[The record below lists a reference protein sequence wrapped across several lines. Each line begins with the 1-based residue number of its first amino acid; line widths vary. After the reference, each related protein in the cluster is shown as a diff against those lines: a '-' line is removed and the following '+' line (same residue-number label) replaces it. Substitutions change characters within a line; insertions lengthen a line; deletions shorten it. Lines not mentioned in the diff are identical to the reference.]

1 MREGK
6 PYAKLLLHAVQLVV
20 LFSLIQAVNSHIWYT
35 GVVDVEYTD
44 GLPENSGMEV
54 ELEVDQDSADV
65 SIHIDG
71 FITFMQWQNTRND
84 TTIPADNS
92 EERSEFE
99 SSELKPL
106 SELQE
111 EIPIMTKIAFSLG
124 ILLAGLAIFQ
134 IRYSWIIGLILS
146 GFVFWICINLVI
158 LAPLGYLGGMDFGTG
173 SFEGDD
179 RESTVHSTTDS
190 SPVFDLFNG
199 ELEVEFTT
207 ESYDLGLV
215 DESELDSVVEKAP
228 GKEHY
233 SFMALDG
240 VAGIHYSPFVV
251 VLVWAWLVLFFVAP
265 TVVNFASRVR
275 IDKPQ
280 LL

>member
-1 MREGK
+1 M
-6 PYAKLLLHAVQLVV
+6 V

-92 EERSEFE
+92 EQKSDFD

-111 EIPIMTKIAFSLG
+111 EIPVMAKIALSLG

-134 IRYSWIIGLILS
+134 IKYSWIVGLILS
-146 GFVFWICINLVI
+146 CFVLWICINLVVF
-158 LAPLGYLGGMDFGTG
+158 APLGYVGGMDFGTG
-173 SFEGDD
+173 SFEGEN
-179 RESTVHSTTDS
+179 RKSTVHSTTDS

-251 VLVWAWLVLFFVAP
+251 ELVWAWVVLFLIAP
-265 TVVNFASRVR
+265 TVVNFVSRVR
-275 IDKPQ
+275 IDKPE
-280 LL
+280 LV

>member
-84 TTIPADNS
+84 TTIPADNL
-92 EERSEFE
+92 EGKSEFD

-111 EIPIMTKIAFSLG
+111 EIPVMTKIALSLG

-134 IRYSWIIGLILS
+134 IKYSWIIGLILS
-146 GFVFWICINLVI
+146 GFVLWICINLVVF
-158 LAPLGYLGGMDFGTG
+158 APLGYVGGMDFGTG

-179 RESTVHSTTDS
+179 GKSTVHSTTDS

-215 DESELDSVVEKAP
+215 DEGELDSVVEKAP

-251 VLVWAWLVLFFVAP
+251 ELVWAWVVLFFIAP
-265 TVVNFASRVR
+265 TLVNLASRVR
-275 IDKPQ
+275 IDKPE

>member
-20 LFSLIQAVNSHIWYT
+20 LFSLIQAVNSQIWYT

-84 TTIPADNS
+84 TTIPSDNS
-92 EERSEFE
+92 EDRSEFD
-99 SSELKPL
+99 STELKPL

-111 EIPIMTKIAFSLG
+111 EIPIMVKIAFSLG

-134 IRYSWIIGLILS
+134 IKYSWIVGLILS
-146 GFVFWICINLVI
+146 VFVFWICVNLVV

-179 RESTVHSTTDS
+179 RESTVHSTTDT

-240 VAGIHYSPFVV
+240 IAGIHYSPFVV
-251 VLVWAWLVLFFVAP
+251 ELVWAWLVLFFIAP
-265 TVVNFASRVR
+265 NVVNFASRVS

>member
-44 GLPENSGMEV
+44 GLPKNSGMEV

-84 TTIPADNS
+84 TTIPSDESQENS
-92 EERSEFE
+92 DFE
-99 SSELKPL
+99 SGDIKPL

-111 EIPIMTKIAFSLG
+111 EIPIMTKIAFVLG
-124 ILLAGLAIFQ
+124 LFLAGLAIFQ
-134 IRYSWIIGLILS
+134 LKYSWIIGLILS
-146 GFVFWICINLVI
+146 CFLLWICINLVV
-158 LAPLGYLGGMDFGTG
+158 LAPLGYVGGMDFGTDA
-173 SFEGDD
+173 FEDD
-179 RESTVHSTTDS
+179 NRESTVHSSTNS
-190 SPVFDLFNG
+190 EVVFDIING
-199 ELEVEFTT
+199 ELEIEFTT

-215 DESELDSVVEKAP
+215 DQSELESVVEEAP
-228 GKEHY
+228 GKEHESY
-233 SFMALDG
+233 MALDG

-251 VLVWAWLVLFFVAP
+251 ELLWAWLVLFFLAP
-265 TVVNFASRVR
+265 SAVNIVSRVK
-275 IDKPQ
+275 IEKPQ

>member
-6 PYAKLLLHAVQLVV
+6 PYAKMLLHAVQLVV
-20 LFSLIQAVNSHIWYT
+20 LFSLVQAVNSHIWYT

-84 TTIPADNS
+84 TTIPADS
-92 EERSEFE
+92 TEEKSDFD
-99 SSELKPL
+99 SSDLKPL
-106 SELQE
+106 SELQK
-111 EIPIMTKIAFSLG
+111 EIPIMAKIALSLG

-134 IRYSWIIGLILS
+134 VKYSWIIGLILS
-146 GFVFWICINLVI
+146 GFVFWICINLVV
-158 LAPLGYLGGMDFGTG
+158 LAPLGYIGGMEFGTG
-173 SFEGDD
+173 SFEGDN
-179 RESTVHSTTDS
+179 RESTVHSKTDS
-190 SPVFDLFNG
+190 SPAFDIFNG
-199 ELEVEFTT
+199 ELELEFTT

-215 DESELDSVVEKAP
+215 DESELESVVDKAP
-228 GKEHY
+228 GKEHG

-251 VLVWAWLVLFFVAP
+251 ELVWAWLVLFFLAP
-265 TVVNFASRVR
+265 NVVNVVSRVR
-275 IDKPQ
+275 IEKPQ

>member
-1 MREGK
+1 
-6 PYAKLLLHAVQLVV
+6 
-20 LFSLIQAVNSHIWYT
+20 
-35 GVVDVEYTD
+35 
-44 GLPENSGMEV
+44 
-54 ELEVDQDSADV
+54 
-65 SIHIDG
+65 
-71 FITFMQWQNTRND
+71 MQWQNTRND

-92 EERSEFE
+92 EQKSDFD

-111 EIPIMTKIAFSLG
+111 EIPVMAKIALSLG

-134 IRYSWIIGLILS
+134 IKYSWIVGLILS
-146 GFVFWICINLVI
+146 GFVLWICINLVVF
-158 LAPLGYLGGMDFGTG
+158 APLGYVGGMDFGTG
-173 SFEGDD
+173 SFEGEN
-179 RESTVHSTTDS
+179 RKSTVHSTTDS

-215 DESELDSVVEKAP
+215 DESELDYVVEKAP

-251 VLVWAWLVLFFVAP
+251 ELVWSWLVLFFIAP
-265 TVVNFASRVR
+265 TLVNVVSRVK
-275 IDKPQ
+275 IDTPE

>member
-20 LFSLIQAVNSHIWYT
+20 LFSLIHAVKSHIWYS

-44 GLPENSGMEV
+44 GLPKNSGMEV

-84 TTIPADNS
+84 TTIPA
-92 EERSEFE
+92 E
-99 SSELKPL
+99 SSEEKSEFDSSDLKPL

-111 EIPIMTKIAFSLG
+111 EIPIMAKIAFSLG

-134 IRYSWIIGLILS
+134 IKYSWIIGMILS
-146 GFVFWICINLVI
+146 GFVLWICINLVVF
-158 LAPLGYLGGMDFGTG
+158 APLGYVGGMDFGTG
-173 SFEGDD
+173 AFEDDD

-215 DESELDSVVEKAP
+215 NQSELDSVVEKAP

-251 VLVWAWLVLFFVAP
+251 ELVWAWLVLFFLAP
-265 TVVNFASRVR
+265 TVVNFVSRVS